1 MEWGDKE
8 NRIAVIALHKVG
20 MEPNAIFKT
29 LHTLGI
35 SKMFVYRAINRYN
48 ETSSVCDRK
57 RSGRPR
63 SVRTKK
69 VVKAVRERIRRNP
82 VRKQKI
88 LSREMKIAPR
98 TMSRILKDD
107 LGLAAYKRRTGH
119 FLTDNLKKNRVVKS
133 KQLLKRYAKGG
144 HRKILFTDE
153 KIFTIKQHS
162 NKQNDRIYAQSS
174 KEASQLVDRVQ
185 RGHYPTSVMVW
196 WGVSYEAVT
205 EPYFCEKGIKT
216 SAQVYQ
222 DTILE
227 KVVKPLNIT
236 MFNIHVWSFQ
246 QDSAPG
252 HKARSTQ
259 SWLEANVLDFIRAE
273 DWPSSSPDL
282 NPLDYD
288 LWSILESTACSK
300 RHDNLESLKQTIRLA
315 VKNFPMERVRASID
329 NWPQRLKDC
338 IAANGDH
345 FE

>member
-20 MEPNAIFKT
+20 MEPNAIVKT

-35 SKMFVYRAINRYN
+35 SKMFVYQAINRYN

-69 VVKAVRERIRRNP
+69 VVKAVRERILRNS
-82 VRKQKI
+82 VRKLKI

-107 LGLAAYKRRTGH
+107 LGLTAYKRRTGH
-119 FLTDNLKKNRVVKS
+119 FLTDNLNKNRVVKS

-144 HRKILFTDE
+144 LRKILFTE
-153 KIFTIKQHS
+153 
-162 NKQNDRIYAQSS
+162 SS

-196 WGVSYEAVT
+196 WGVSYEGVT

-216 SAQVYQ
+216 SAQVHQ

-227 KVVKPLNIT
+227 KLAKPLNIT
-236 MFNIHVWSFQ
+236 MFNNQVWSFQ

-259 SWLEANVLDFIRAE
+259 SWLEANVSDFIRAE

-282 NPLDYD
+282 NPLDYN
-288 LWSILESTACSK
+288 LWSILKSTDCSK
-300 RHDNLESLKQTIRLA
+300 RPDNLESLKQSIRLA

-345 FE
+345 FEYALYIFNCFIFMY

>member
-35 SKMFVYRAINRYN
+35 SQMFVYRAINRYN

-69 VVKAVRERIRRNP
+69 LVKAVRERIRRNP

-133 KQLLKRYAKGG
+133 KKLLKRYA
-144 HRKILFTDE
+144 RE
-153 KIFTIKQHS
+153 
-162 NKQNDRIYAQSS
+162 
-174 KEASQLVDRVQ
+174 
-185 RGHYPTSVMVW
+185 
-196 WGVSYEAVT
+196 VT
-205 EPYFCEKGIKT
+205 EKFCLRMRK
-216 SAQVYQ
+216 SLQLSN
-222 DTILE
+222 ILTN
-227 KVVKPLNIT
+227 KMTVFMLKPLRKLPN
-236 MFNIHVWSFQ
+236 
-246 QDSAPG
+246 
-252 HKARSTQ
+252 
-259 SWLEANVLDFIRAE
+259 
-273 DWPSSSPDL
+273 
-282 NPLDYD
+282 
-288 LWSILESTACSK
+288 
-300 RHDNLESLKQTIRLA
+300 
-315 VKNFPMERVRASID
+315 
-329 NWPQRLKDC
+329 
-338 IAANGDH
+338 
-345 FE
+345 